1 MKSASAYSN
10 PWNPVNNTARTIV
23 RAVPIIVA
31 LRSPW
36 INLWCLY
43 VTVAPLESSNT
54 VLSNGTVIG
63 LRAVTPT
70 GGHCAIIK
78 CYHLKVS
85 LVYTNGQTISLKV

>member
-10 PWNPVNNTARTIV
+10 PWNLVNNTARTIV
-23 RAVPIIVA
+23 NAVPMIVA
-31 LRSPW
+31 FRFPS
-36 INLWCLY
+36 IKAWCAY

-70 GGHCAIIK
+70 GGHCAIYYLI
-78 CYHLKVS
+78 S
-85 LVYTNGQTISLKV
+85 LVYTNG